1 MTALTCI
8 PLPQLQRRLLEH
20 FYRQHGSRMRANGE
34 GELWVARADVIVGG
48 MSLQAVADG
57 HWLTGLFV
65 APQWRGRQV
74 ASRLVEAAL
83 TARPG
88 PTWLF
93 CHPDLE
99 GFYQRLGFTPTSD
112 LPEALASRL
121 ARYQRNKP
129 LLAMARGQSSATSS
143 PGNSTSV

>member
-1 MTALTCI
+1 
-8 PLPQLQRRLLEH
+8 
-20 FYRQHGSRMRANGE
+20 MRASGE
-34 GELWVARADVIVGG
+34 GELWVARADEIVGG
-48 MSLQAVADG
+48 MTLQAVAQG

-74 ASRLVEAAL
+74 ASCLVEAAL
-83 TARPG
+83 TGRPG

-93 CHPDLE
+93 CHPDLQA
-99 GFYQRLGFTPTSD
+99 FYQRLGFTLTST

-121 ARYQRNKP
+121 ARYQRSKP
-129 LLAMARGQSSATSS
+129 LLAMVRNQSSATSS

>member
-1 MTALTCI
+1 MH
-8 PLPQLQRRLLEH
+8 LPQAQRRLLEH
-20 FYRQHGSRMRANGE
+20 FYRQHGSRMRASGE
-34 GELWVARADVIVGG
+34 GELWVARADEIVGG
-48 MSLQAVADG
+48 MSLQAVAQG

-83 TARPG
+83 AARPG

-93 CHPDLE
+93 CHPDLQP
-99 GFYQRLGFTPTSD
+99 FYQRLGFTPAID
-112 LPEALASRL
+112 LPEALTSRL
-121 ARYQRNKP
+121 ARYQRSKP

>member
-1 MTALTCI
+1 
-8 PLPQLQRRLLEH
+8 
-20 FYRQHGSRMRANGE
+20 MRVNGE
-34 GELWVARADVIVGG
+34 GELWVARADEIVGG

-93 CHPDLE
+93 CHPDLQA
-99 GFYQRLGFTPTSD
+99 FYQRLGFTPTSD

-121 ARYQRNKP
+121 ARYQRSKP
-129 LLAMARGQSSATSS
+129 LLAMARGQSSATSR